1 MNDDDSLS
9 PLLKTWRHQPH
20 EVSDFNR
27 GVWVRL
33 QAEPASKE
41 SGVFGWLI
49 AFPLVGARRAMPIAA
64 SLTLLLS
71 LAAGSG
77 VAFAYESLTHDD
89 RMASE
94 YARVIDPLQ
103 MTAPH
108 AHP

>member
-9 PLLKTWRHQPH
+9 TLLKTWQHPPR
-20 EVSDFNR
+20 EASDFNR
-27 GVWVRL
+27 GVWTRL

-41 SGVFGWLI
+41 AGAFGRLLV
-49 AFPLVGARRAMPIAA
+49 FPLIGARRAMPIAA
-64 SLTLLLS
+64 SLAFLLS
-71 LAAGSG
+71 LATGSG

-94 YARVIDPLQ
+94 YARTIDPLQ